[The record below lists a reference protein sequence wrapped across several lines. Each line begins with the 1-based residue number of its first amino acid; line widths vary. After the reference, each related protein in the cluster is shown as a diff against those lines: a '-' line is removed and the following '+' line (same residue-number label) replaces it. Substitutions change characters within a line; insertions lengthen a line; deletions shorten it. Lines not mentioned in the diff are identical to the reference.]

1 MDFGSLLVTGWS
13 GYAVGSLVLL
23 VVAFVALRWLRDP
36 EDADPWC
43 SWIALVGLWVG
54 LCVALL
60 TILDVFLVSATVDQY
75 TGLKYA
81 WATPEVLT
89 QVQVGVQA
97 AQYVLLALMA
107 LLVFGVI
114 PFVYFFYEENDLET
128 SLSGRLQNAAKYTLF
143 IVVIVLLLLTTGFVL
158 QTRQDLPGNGGDP
171 GWYKRLWSATTWH
184 EVLAFTMGAML
195 TLGMGVYILY
205 TSVGLALLP
214 LTLTQIRPPSASRD
228 TIYRVERELDINRQM
243 QRSIQLRYQNVRV
256 PVNTRDRMLLEELA
270 KQERFY
276 LQQLE
281 ETRQA
286 TRPRLWGSGCLPAF
300 NLLLRGVAGCFL
312 IVLSW
317 SVLLSI
323 ALTSIAKIT
332 QSVCGRDCGYALDQ
346 AFLANPMA
354 FAFQQLSQLFPADV
368 LGFAGLFTFLVVC
381 TFVTIVYQGIGVLG
395 IVRFYRVA
403 PRSTS
408 PQALLCLATMV
419 MFATWALSYNL
430 ATHIVPH
437 YLTFGSQVYCNR
449 TVEAIPTTQFV
460 PMELTRDCTNH
471 PEFIVPCDANAPG
484 TICTRTQFSSLFHSV
499 AQGYPVFGVGF
510 FHAQWV
516 FLGLNLLSFAVFL
529 VKSCN
534 GTLTISGSRSN
545 SYTTSRDTADPPRRR
560 GDYDEESGAGETD
573 ALLSSTASHVP
584 PPGDGHSPYRTAD
597 RRAVSTHGRIGN
609 RTFG

>member
-1 MDFGSLLVTGWS
+1 MDFGSLLVTGWL

-36 EDADPWC
+36 EDADPWF
-43 SWIALVGLWVG
+43 GF
-54 LCVALL
+54 CVALL
-60 TILDVFLVSATVDQY
+60 TVLDVFLVSATVDHY

-81 WATPEVLT
+81 WVTPEVLAR
-89 QVQVGVQA
+89 VQIGVQT
-97 AQYVLLALMA
+97 AQYVLLVLMA
-107 LLVFGVI
+107 LLMFGVI

-158 QTRQDLPGNGGDP
+158 QLRRGLSGNDGDP
-171 GWYKRLWSATTWH
+171 GWAAPNWH
-184 EVLAFTMGAML
+184 EVLAFTMGVLL

-214 LTLTQIRPPSASRD
+214 LTLTQVRPSSASRD
-228 TIYRVERELDINRQM
+228 TIHRVERELDINRQM

-256 PVNTRDRMLLEELA
+256 PVNTRDRMLLEELT

-281 ETRQA
+281 ETHQA
-286 TRPRLWGSGCLPAF
+286 TRPRLWGSGCLPTV
-300 NLLLRGVAGCFL
+300 NRLLRGLMGFVL
-312 IVLSW
+312 IALSW

-332 QSVCGRDCGYALDQ
+332 QSVCGRDCGYSLDQ

-381 TFVTIVYQGIGVLG
+381 TLVTVVYQGIGVLG

-419 MFATWALSYNL
+419 MFAVWALSYNL

-449 TVEAIPTTQFV
+449 TVEVIPTTQFV
-460 PMELTRDCTNH
+460 PMELTWRRDCTDH

-484 TICTRTQFSSLFHSV
+484 TICTPTQFSSLFHSV
-499 AQGYPVFGVGF
+499 AQGYPIFGVGF
-510 FHAQWV
+510 FHVQWV

-534 GTLTISGSRSN
+534 GTLAISGSRSN
-545 SYTTSRDTADPPRRR
+545 SYITSRDTDPPRRR
-560 GDYDEESGAGETD
+560 GDYDEESETD
-573 ALLSSTASHVP
+573 ALLSSTASHVS
-584 PPGDGHSPYRTAD
+584 PPGDAHSPYRTAD
-597 RRAVSTHGRIGN
+597 RRAV
-609 RTFG
+609 TFIDSRMMIPVPCV